1 MPKRSSACVQGVLHE
16 QPLVTALRG
25 IAIGVPDLAL
35 AEQFYTETWRLAVVA
50 RTADAV
56 YLRGTGAAHHIL
68 ALHRSEQPDVRSVDF
83 SVASID
89 ALHALAQMIPEH
101 GGAIVSS
108 PDATGEPGGG
118 TQLVARD
125 PQGRILRFIAGD
137 ERHADTAEVEDR
149 PVKITHVVLNSADV
163 AVAQRF
169 FEDALGFKLSDRTR
183 IMAFMRCSSDHHS
196 IALADAT
203 ENTLNHIAFLMP
215 DLDSVMRGG
224 GRMNDAG
231 YPIEWGVGR
240 HGPGNNVFAYFLG
253 PFDFVIEYTRK
264 SSRSTT
270 PIAPAVPPTGLGRL
284 AASTSGAWA
293 VRRRL
298 GSRKRKRGFSFTARQ
313 AVTTHPIQGVSIETD
328 HV

>member
-1 MPKRSSACVQGVLHE
+1 MK

-89 ALHALAQMIPEH
+89 ALHALAQVIPEH
-101 GGAIVSS
+101 GGGIVSS

-125 PQGRILRFIAGD
+125 PQGRILRFITGD

-253 PFDFVIEYTRK
+253 PFDFVIEYTAEVQQVDDTYRTGGPADWTWPPGRIDQWGVGRAPSPRLK
-264 SSRSTT
+264 EAQKRIFFHGEAGRHYSSD
-270 PIAPAVPPTGLGRL
+270 P
-284 AASTSGAWA
+284 
-293 VRRRL
+293 
-298 GSRKRKRGFSFTARQ
+298 GSLN
-313 AVTTHPIQGVSIETD
+313 
-328 HV
+328 

>member
-1 MPKRSSACVQGVLHE
+1 MK

-89 ALHALAQMIPEH
+89 ALHALAQVIPEH

-125 PQGRILRFIAGD
+125 PQGRILRFITGD
-137 ERHADTAEVEDR
+137 ERYADTAEVEDR

-253 PFDFVIEYTRK
+253 PFDFVIEYTAEVQQVDDTYRTGGPADWTWPPGRIDQWGVGRAPSPRLK
-264 SSRSTT
+264 EAQKRIFFHGKAGRHYSSD
-270 PIAPAVPPTGLGRL
+270 P
-284 AASTSGAWA
+284 
-293 VRRRL
+293 
-298 GSRKRKRGFSFTARQ
+298 GSLN
-313 AVTTHPIQGVSIETD
+313 
-328 HV
+328 

>member
-1 MPKRSSACVQGVLHE
+1 MK

-89 ALHALAQMIPEH
+89 ALHALAQVIPEH

-125 PQGRILRFIAGD
+125 PQGRILRFITGD

-224 GRMNDAG
+224 GRMNDVG

-253 PFDFVIEYTRK
+253 PFDFVIEYTAEVQQVDDTYRTGGPADWTWPPGRIDQWGVGRAPSPRLK
-264 SSRSTT
+264 EAQKRIFFHGEAGRHYSSD
-270 PIAPAVPPTGLGRL
+270 P
-284 AASTSGAWA
+284 
-293 VRRRL
+293 
-298 GSRKRKRGFSFTARQ
+298 GSLN
-313 AVTTHPIQGVSIETD
+313 
-328 HV
+328 

>member
-1 MPKRSSACVQGVLHE
+1 MK

-89 ALHALAQMIPEH
+89 ALHALAQVIPEH

-125 PQGRILRFIAGD
+125 PQGRILRFITGD

-253 PFDFVIEYTRK
+253 PFDFVIEYTAEVQQVDDTYRTGGPADWTWPPGRIDQWGVGRAPSPRLK
-264 SSRSTT
+264 EAQKRIFFHGEAGRHYSSD
-270 PIAPAVPPTGLGRL
+270 P
-284 AASTSGAWA
+284 
-293 VRRRL
+293 
-298 GSRKRKRGFSFTARQ
+298 GSLN
-313 AVTTHPIQGVSIETD
+313 
-328 HV
+328 

>member
-1 MPKRSSACVQGVLHE
+1 MK

-89 ALHALAQMIPEH
+89 ALHALAQVIPEH

-253 PFDFVIEYTRK
+253 PFDFVIEYTAEVQQVDDTYRTGGPADWTWPPGRIDQWGVGRAPSPRLK
-264 SSRSTT
+264 EAQKRIFFHGKAGRHYSSD
-270 PIAPAVPPTGLGRL
+270 P
-284 AASTSGAWA
+284 
-293 VRRRL
+293 
-298 GSRKRKRGFSFTARQ
+298 GSLN
-313 AVTTHPIQGVSIETD
+313 
-328 HV
+328 

>member
-1 MPKRSSACVQGVLHE
+1 MK

-253 PFDFVIEYTRK
+253 PFDFVIEYTAEVQQVDDTYRTGGPADWTWPPGRIDQWGVGRAPSPRLK
-264 SSRSTT
+264 EAQKRIFFHGEAGRHYSSD
-270 PIAPAVPPTGLGRL
+270 P
-284 AASTSGAWA
+284 
-293 VRRRL
+293 
-298 GSRKRKRGFSFTARQ
+298 GSLN
-313 AVTTHPIQGVSIETD
+313 
-328 HV
+328 

>member
-1 MPKRSSACVQGVLHE
+1 MK

-89 ALHALAQMIPEH
+89 ALHALAQVIPEH
-101 GGAIVSS
+101 GGAIVSG
-108 PDATGEPGGG
+108 PDTTGEPGGG

-125 PQGRILRFIAGD
+125 PQGRILRFITGD

-163 AVAQRF
+163 AVAQGF

-183 IMAFMRCSSDHHS
+183 IMAFLRCSGDHHS

-253 PFDFVIEYTRK
+253 PFDFVIEYTAEVQQVDDTYRTGGPADWTWPHGRIDQWGVGRAPSPRLK
-264 SSRSTT
+264 EAQKRIFFHGEAGRHYSSD
-270 PIAPAVPPTGLGRL
+270 P
-284 AASTSGAWA
+284 
-293 VRRRL
+293 
-298 GSRKRKRGFSFTARQ
+298 GSLN
-313 AVTTHPIQGVSIETD
+313 
-328 HV
+328 

>member
-1 MPKRSSACVQGVLHE
+1 MK

-50 RTADAV
+50 RTVDAV

-89 ALHALAQMIPEH
+89 ALHALAQVIPEH

-118 TQLVARD
+118 TQFVARD

-253 PFDFVIEYTRK
+253 PFDFVIEYTAEVQQVDDTYRTGGPADWTWPPGRIDQWGVGRAPSPRLK
-264 SSRSTT
+264 EAQKRIFFHGEAGRHYSSD
-270 PIAPAVPPTGLGRL
+270 P
-284 AASTSGAWA
+284 
-293 VRRRL
+293 
-298 GSRKRKRGFSFTARQ
+298 GSLN
-313 AVTTHPIQGVSIETD
+313 
-328 HV
+328 

>member
-1 MPKRSSACVQGVLHE
+1 LHE
-16 QPLVTALRG
+16 ATALRG

-89 ALHALAQMIPEH
+89 ALHALAQVIPEH

-137 ERHADTAEVEDR
+137 ERHVDTAEVEDR

-253 PFDFVIEYTRK
+253 PFDFVIEYTAEVQQVDDTYRTGGPADWTWPPGRIDQWGVGRAPSPRLK
-264 SSRSTT
+264 EAQKRIFFHGEAGRHYSSD
-270 PIAPAVPPTGLGRL
+270 P
-284 AASTSGAWA
+284 
-293 VRRRL
+293 
-298 GSRKRKRGFSFTARQ
+298 GSLN
-313 AVTTHPIQGVSIETD
+313 
-328 HV
+328 